1 MMDELQVFVEFA
13 LRGLLIGALYSLMA
27 LGLSLIF
34 GVMRVI
40 NVAHGEFLMIG
51 GYVAYFAWAWTQLS
65 PLATLL
71 ISVPALFA
79 LGVALERFLVERVVG
94 KPELASL
101 MLTFGISITLWNL
114 AHALFSPDPRSVPY
128 LYEPLEL
135 LGIYISKASLMIFA
149 ASLGLAAL
157 LVLFLKGTRWGKAI
171 RAVAQNPEVAQACG
185 IDTRRVRML
194 AFGLGAGLAGAA
206 GTFVPIQFSL
216 FPGVGHEFILKAFA
230 VVVLG
235 GLGSLG
241 GAFTSGLLLGVV
253 ESLITFY
260 ANAHVAYLTFYATI
274 VGVLLLR
281 PAGLFGTGLVEED

>member
-1 MMDELQVFVEFA
+1 M
-13 LRGLLIGALYSLMA
+13 
-27 LGLSLIF
+27 
-34 GVMRVI
+34 
-40 NVAHGEFLMIG
+40 
-51 GYVAYFAWAWTQLS
+51 
-65 PLATLL
+65 LL
-71 ISVPALFA
+71 ISVPALFV
-79 LGVALERFLVERVVG
+79 LGLALERLLVERVVG

-135 LGIYISKASLMIFA
+135 LGVYISKASLMIFA

-157 LVLFLKGTRWGKAI
+157 LLLFLKGTRWGRAI

-185 IDTRRVRML
+185 IDIRRVRML

-206 GTFVPIQFSL
+206 GTC
-216 FPGVGHEFILKAFA
+216 
-230 VVVLG
+230 

-260 ANAHVAYLTFYATI
+260 VNAHVAYLTFYATI

-281 PAGLFGTGLVEED
+281 PAGLFGTGIVEEE